1 MKTGFADEVLNLIQQ
16 DLKKVGLTLN
26 NIAISEI
33 EESDTYDE
41 NNFFDAQG
49 VKLRTETIQRSIEQ
63 KLNVELKT
71 EQQKKELEIVLPQK
85 QKGHKQKQQ

>member
-1 MKTGFADEVLNLIQQ
+1 MLNLIQQ

-49 VKLRTETIQRSIEQ
+49 VRLRTETIQKSIQQ
-63 KLNVELKT
+63 KREVELKT
-71 EQQKKELEIVLPQK
+71 QVTIEQRELDKSRVCGSPKRPKKRN
-85 QKGHKQKQQ
+85 